1 MEGHP
6 TVDDV
11 FAALEPEIPGL
22 SKTTVY
28 NTVKLFIQSGLL
40 ERINIHEH
48 EMRYD
53 LILRDHGHFK
63 CLRCGEIS
71 NFDIDIQHYP
81 ISGLGQYQIKERDVL
96 FKGICPKCQAE
107 QVSMKGESNV

>member
-1 MEGHP
+1 MMFSLPSSQKFRGYQKQP
-6 TVDDV
+6 
-11 FAALEPEIPGL
+11 F
-22 SKTTVY
+22 TTRSNY
-28 NTVKLFIQSGLL
+28 SSRAGLL
-40 ERINIHEH
+40 REINIHEH

-71 NFDIDIQHYP
+71 NFDIDIQNYP

-107 QVSMKGESNV
+107 KVE